1 MQLFDKKRCICN
13 ASPHECKWISIRRM
27 AMDPAVKM
35 IAAVQGAS
43 NAVVRDMFRS
53 LVARWQSSAR
63 IAGVLEESHG
73 QDNQVCGAGYLRSIA
88 TGARY
93 SMFQDLGR
101 GSTACRID
109 PAGVLL
115 AGEAV
120 RRDIAAG
127 CDLVLLN
134 RFAKLEAERAG
145 LMSAFVAA
153 VEAEVPVLTSV
164 SPSFQGHWEQFAAPL
179 FVTLPADP
187 EAIDGWWRAVRAD
200 ALREQ
205 QYA

>member
-1 MQLFDKKRCICN
+1 
-13 ASPHECKWISIRRM
+13 M
-27 AMDPAVKM
+27 AMDPAVKT

-43 NAVVRDMFRS
+43 SAIVRNIFHA

-88 TGARY
+88 SGVRY
-93 SMFQDLGR
+93 SMFQDLGP
-101 GSTACRID
+101 GATGCRID

-120 RRDIAAG
+120 LRDIAAG

-134 RFAKLEAERAG
+134 RFAKLEAERQG
-145 LMSAFVAA
+145 LMSAFAAA
-153 VEAEVPVLTSV
+153 VEAGVPLLRYRRHFRGPGSGSLRRSSSCFRQSRRRST
-164 SPSFQGHWEQFAAPL
+164 
-179 FVTLPADP
+179 
-187 EAIDGWWRAVRAD
+187 DGGGQSVRA
-200 ALREQ
+200 L
-205 QYA
+205 

>member
-1 MQLFDKKRCICN
+1 
-13 ASPHECKWISIRRM
+13 M
-27 AMDPAVKM
+27 AMDRAVKT

-43 NAVVRDMFRS
+43 SAVVRDMFRA

-73 QDNQVCGAGYLRSIA
+73 QGNQVCGAGYLRSIA
-88 TGARY
+88 SGARY
-93 SMFQDLGR
+93 SMFQDLGP

-127 CDLVLLN
+127 CDLVFLN
-134 RFAKLEAERAG
+134 RFAKLEAERQG
-145 LMSAFVAA
+145 LMSAFAAA
-153 VEAEVPVLTSV
+153 VKAGVPLLTSV
-164 SPSFQGHWEQFAAPL
+164 SPAFQGAWERFAAPL
-179 FVTLPADP
+179 FVMLPAEP
-187 EAIDGWWRAVRAD
+187 ETIDGWWRAVRAS
-200 ALREQ
+200 ALTER
-205 QYA
+205 QYV